1 MNDRPTEAAA
11 SDVAGSAVANG
22 PRAAYAARIAADLIQ
37 PDPAQTQAVARLQAL
52 HEALADY
59 VPARPRGSFLGR
71 LFGRDAVA
79 SGPPDSAPRGIYLV
93 GDVGCGKSML
103 MDMFFADAP
112 VAAKRR
118 VHFLAFMQEVHGR
131 IHAWRQSHQGDP
143 VPPIAEAVAAD
154 ATLLC
159 FDEFQVTNIADA
171 MLLGRLFE
179 ALIGRGVVIVA
190 TSNRAPQR
198 LYEGGLQRERFLPF
212 IALIEAHLDLVDI
225 GRGTDWR
232 RIRVAGQPVYFVPHD
247 ERAAAQLREIFALLT
262 DRAEPKA
269 VSIEFLGRVLFVPRA
284 AEGVAWFGFDALC
297 RQNLG
302 AADYLA
308 LAANFHTLLLE
319 DVPVMG
325 DEERNEALRFVALI
339 DALYEHR
346 TLLVMSAEAE
356 PDGLCRA
363 RDVAATYR
371 RTASRLIEMRSA
383 EYVARHHQR

>member
-1 MNDRPTEAAA
+1 MNDRPTEVAADA
-11 SDVAGSAVANG
+11 VAGIAIARG
-22 PRAAYAARIAADLIQ
+22 AAGRIEL
-37 PDPAQTQAVARLQAL
+37 DPAQTRAVERLQTL
-52 HEALADY
+52 HDQLIGY
-59 VPARPRGSFLGR
+59 VPARHRSGFLAR
-71 LFGRDAVA
+71 LFGRDAAA
-79 SGPPDSAPRGIYLV
+79 SGQAATVPRGLYLV
-93 GDVGCGKSML
+93 GDVGRGKSML
-103 MDMFFADAP
+103 MDLFFAGAP

-131 IHAWRQSHQGDP
+131 LHTWRQSHRGDP
-143 VPPIAEAVAAD
+143 VPPVAEAIAAD

-190 TSNRAPQR
+190 TSNWAPYR
-198 LYEGGLQRERFLPF
+198 LYEGGLQRDRFLPF
-212 IALIEAHLDLVDI
+212 IALIEARLDLVDL
-225 GRGTDWR
+225 GDGTDWR

-247 ERAAAQLREIFALLT
+247 ERAAAQLRDIFALLT
-262 DRAEPKA
+262 DRAEPRA
-269 VSIEFLGRVLFVPRA
+269 VSIGLPGRVLSVPRA

-297 RQNLG
+297 RRNLG

-325 DEERNEALRFVALI
+325 DDERNEALRFTALI
-339 DALYEHR
+339 DALYEHK
-346 TLLVMSAEAE
+346 TLLVMSAAAE

-363 RDVAATYR
+363 RDVAVAYR